1 MDYLAPEFEASALVT
16 IDVQVDFLEGEPLA
30 VEGANA
36 AVPGIVALADAYREA
51 GRPIVH
57 IVRLYDPDGGNVDVC
72 RRAAVEAGA
81 PYLLPGTRGARI
93 VAGVAAEGEVELDHD
108 ALLAGEAQDLGER
121 EIALYK
127 PRWGA
132 FYGTDLE
139 ERLRAAGVSTVVF
152 CGWNFPNCPRTSA
165 YEASERDF
173 RVVLAGDATAGYY
186 ERGGE
191 ELEAIGIRVAGSA
204 EIADAL
210 RARTA

>member
-1 MDYLAPEFEASALVT
+1 MTADYLAPEYAASALVT

-30 VEGANA
+30 VEGADA
-36 AVPGIVALADAYREA
+36 AVPGIVALAGAYREE
-51 GRPIVH
+51 
-57 IVRLYDPDGGNVDVC
+57 N
-72 RRAAVEAGA
+72 GA
-81 PYLLPGTRGARI
+81 PYLLPGAPGARI
-93 VAGVAAEGEVELDHD
+93 VAGVAAEDVELDHD
-108 ALLAGEAQDLGER
+108 SLLAGEAQDLGPA

-139 ERLRAAGVSTVVF
+139 ERLRAADVTTVVL

-173 RVVLAGDATAGYY
+173 RVVLAGDATAGFY

-204 EIADAL
+204 EIAESLAAAV
-210 RARTA
+210 AR